1 MNDLPPTPEL
11 AAKLQQL
18 KDLLREMGSVLVAF
32 SGGVDSTL
40 LLSVAHEVLGE
51 RVVAATATSPMFP
64 ASELELAKRVAGDLC
79 VRHIVLERGLDD
91 PQVVQNSPER
101 CYYCKFGF
109 FSALKKLAVEL
120 KLDWVVHGE
129 QLDDAGDYRPGS
141 RAAKELGTRAP
152 LREVGM
158 DKAEVRELSQ
168 RRGLPTAYLPS
179 MACYA
184 SRIPYG
190 TPLTAERLRQV
201 GEAEDYLRGL
211 GFGAVRVRH
220 HEHIA
225 RLELAPEQFERALEL
240 RLEIVKRLK
249 EIGFA
254 YVTLDLSGFRS
265 GSMNEPL
272 QTGR

>member
-1 MNDLPPTPEL
+1 MSEAPLTPEL
-11 AAKLQQL
+11 AGKLRHL
-18 KDLLREMGSVLVAF
+18 KDLLREMGGVLVAF

-40 LLSVAHEVLGE
+40 LLSVAHEVLGDK
-51 RVVAATATSPMFP
+51 VVAATATSPMFP
-64 ASELELAKRVAGDLC
+64 ASELELARRVAGDLC
-79 VRHIVLERGLDD
+79 VRHIVIERGLDD
-91 PQVVQNSPER
+91 PQVIANTPER
-101 CYYCKFGF
+101 CYHCKFGF
-109 FSALKKLAVEL
+109 FSSLKKLALEL
-120 KLDWVVHGE
+120 GLDWVVHGE
-129 QLDDAGDYRPGS
+129 QIDDAVDYRPGS
-141 RAAKELGTRAP
+141 RAAEELGTRAP

-158 DKAEVRELSQ
+158 NKAEVRELSR
-168 RRGLPTAYLPS
+168 RRGLPTADLPS

-201 GEAEDYLRGL
+201 GEAEEYLRGL

-220 HEHIA
+220 HEEIA

-254 YVTLDLSGFRS
+254 YVALDLSGFRS

-272 QTGR
+272 QTGH